1 MVNPVG
7 AGLWV
12 DGEGGAGSRA
22 VVATTYQPAQK
33 YFTTVIFD
41 PLLPRTRAP
50 GSHLTWRRDTSG
62 PLRKG
67 HLSWSIWLG
76 GPVGC
81 CSQAMRG
88 ASAWQVVPDTV
99 KVMSTDPGTGLLP
112 PPV

>member
-12 DGEGGAGSRA
+12 DGEGGARSRA
-22 VVATTYQPAQK
+22 VVATTYQPEQK

-50 GSHLTWRRDTSG
+50 GSHLTWRHDTSG

-76 GPVGC
+76 GPVG
-81 CSQAMRG
+81 RYE
-88 ASAWQVVPDTV
+88 
-99 KVMSTDPGTGLLP
+99 STCVNAAPSPCEEPLRSK
-112 PPV
+112 

>member
-1 MVNPVG
+1 MG
-7 AGLWV
+7 GR
-12 DGEGGAGSRA
+12 GGGAGSRA

-33 YFTTVIFD
+33 YFTAVIFD
-41 PLLPRTRAP
+41 PLLPQTRAP
-50 GSHLTWRRDTSG
+50 GSHLTWRCDTSR

-76 GPVGC
+76 VPVGC

-88 ASAWQVVPDTV
+88 ASARQVVPDTV
-99 KVMSTDPGTGLLP
+99 KVMSTDPDTGLLP